1 MRILPTWLGGSTETK
16 QANEQTAPLS
26 GARLDNTFFRSFQ
39 TLADIQP
46 IDADSIMQNPTAF
59 ACIDTLAKT
68 IAQQPF
74 QVVENGLVNTTAFP
88 QGILERPN
96 QDNTAY
102 EMKYQLVV
110 DLMTHGQAFVEVR
123 RARAGQIRSWRL
135 IPPQLMR
142 VARTTE
148 GETVLDV
155 NPTQIGV
162 QYRIENIIPENVY
175 LLRDVSVSPIPGG
188 LSRVQLMRR
197 LVGLDNAIDRFAQQ
211 IFSRSLQVGSHVIVI
226 PDILKPDEVDEIY
239 ERMKT
244 EYAGIDAQGAGGTP
258 VLEGGVQIQ
267 PITPIKPVDADMT
280 ALKTRTAAQIAATYG
295 VPAALIE
302 LANGTANYN
311 NVQQRYAGFY
321 RDTIGP
327 LSINI
332 SQKLNRVFSLP
343 PNVLIQL
350 DGSELLKG
358 DYPTQVATAT
368 SAFRNGFWTLDE
380 ARAFTGQPASGEE
393 FANHYI
399 FEIEGMNAP
408 TVTAG
413 TGGDSGV
420 DNDEGS

>member
-1 MRILPTWLGGSTETK
+1 M
-16 QANEQTAPLS
+16 
-26 GARLDNTFFRSFQ
+26 
-39 TLADIQP
+39 
-46 IDADSIMQNPTAF
+46 
-59 ACIDTLAKT
+59 
-68 IAQQPF
+68 
-74 QVVENGLVNTTAFP
+74 
-88 QGILERPN
+88 
-96 QDNTAY
+96 
-102 EMKYQLVV
+102 
-110 DLMTHGQAFVEVR
+110 
-123 RARAGQIRSWRL
+123 
-135 IPPQLMR
+135 
-142 VARTTE
+142 
-148 GETVLDV
+148 
-155 NPTQIGV
+155 
-162 QYRIENIIPENVY
+162 
-175 LLRDVSVSPIPGG
+175 
-188 LSRVQLMRR
+188 QLMRR

-332 SQKLNRVFSLP
+332 TQKLNRVFSLP

-358 DYPTQVATAT
+358 DFPTQVTTAT
-368 SAFRNGFWTLDE
+368 SAFRNGFWTLNE
-380 ARAFTGQPASGEE
+380 AREFTGKPISPDENGDS
-393 FANHYI
+393 YI
-399 FEIEGMNAP
+399 FDIEGMNVP
-408 TVTAG
+408 TATAG

-420 DNDEGS
+420 DEDNEGS